1 MSNLFKE
8 FKEMPMSLKR
18 LEHAS
23 LLNVSKKHTS
33 DTSVLNLPP
42 PKRKMCQTISLM
54 MCRETYYVVDL

>member
-42 PKRKMCQTISLM
+42 PKKKNVSNNQLDDVQGDILRC
-54 MCRETYYVVDL
+54 